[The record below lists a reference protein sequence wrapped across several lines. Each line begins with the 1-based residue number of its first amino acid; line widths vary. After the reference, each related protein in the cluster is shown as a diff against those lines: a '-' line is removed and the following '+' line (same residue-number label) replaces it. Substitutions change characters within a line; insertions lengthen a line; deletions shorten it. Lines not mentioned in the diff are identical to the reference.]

1 MTTVEMKY
9 ALFKDIDTINDE
21 SVLRKVTDFVKKFLA
36 MPQIVNPLLDGG
48 ELETDEDDTADDI
61 DYTFGG
67 VDFGYPRTLEEVEAE
82 LEKAEAERNDPSKWV
97 TSEEFHRR
105 LEQKYPW
112 LR

>member
-1 MTTVEMKY
+1 MTTIEMKY

-21 SVLRKVTDFVKKFLA
+21 SVLRKVTDFVRKFLVV
-36 MPQIVNPLLDGG
+36 PQVVYPKSGG
-48 ELETDEDDTADDI
+48 AETEMKEDDAADDI
-61 DYTFGG
+61 DYNFGG

-82 LEKAEAERNDPSKWV
+82 LEKAEAERNDPSKWI